1 MSLQL
6 KSIIS
11 SWTLKTYFSFD
22 IIFFVQGNKIS
33 NGINVFPIHILFSLV
48 LFHTENKYIY
58 IYIYI
63 YIDIYGFRRL
73 MIRIL
78 VTPFLITYCRWPL
91 LILTSSHYKDVKR
104 PRLPRKRRD

>member
-63 YIDIYGFRRL
+63 YIYRYIWVPQADDPYFSNTL
-73 MIRIL
+73 FNYVL
-78 VTPFLITYCRWPL
+78 
-91 LILTSSHYKDVKR
+91 
-104 PRLPRKRRD
+104 